1 MAEPETGSE
10 PDEFE
15 RFDEAQPFLQLLANM
30 LDRIVREQQ
39 NESENSGTVDARSAE

>member
-30 LDRIVREQQ
+30 LDRIVSEQQ
-39 NESENSGTVDARSAE
+39 NEGEDTVTVDERSAD